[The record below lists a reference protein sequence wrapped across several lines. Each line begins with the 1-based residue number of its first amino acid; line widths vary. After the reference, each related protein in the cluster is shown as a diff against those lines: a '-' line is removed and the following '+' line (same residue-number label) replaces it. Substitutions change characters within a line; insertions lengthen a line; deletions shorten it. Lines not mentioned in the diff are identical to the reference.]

1 MLNYEELKGVITPME
16 VFNELPL
23 KKREYMNLLF
33 QNCTEEVLYYMTLIE
48 VDADTTLIKAG
59 DKCSNIYI
67 ILSGKVTGIDWPI
80 NERAYSFKDF
90 GPGDFFGE
98 IECFADL
105 ANYRISVVTVTRC
118 KVLVIPAP
126 FYMEWIRND
135 VEALYSRAKV
145 NMRRLITQTTDAR
158 RYLFLEAKE
167 RLVLYLI
174 RKYEQRQPNDKSV
187 ELNLSQTR
195 NQLAEEIGFSI
206 KTLNRNIKILEEMGF
221 IHMNKGK
228 ISITEDS
235 YHEMKEYMDQHIYG
249 EI

>member
-1 MLNYEELKGVITPME
+1 ME

-33 QNCTEEVLYYMTLIE
+33 QNCTEEVLYYMALVE
-48 VDADTTLIKAG
+48 VEADTTLIKAG
-59 DKCSNIYI
+59 DKCNNIYI

-90 GPGDFFGE
+90 GAGDFFGE

-105 ANYRISVVTVTRC
+105 TNYRISVVTVTNC

-126 FYMEWIRND
+126 IYMEWIHND
-135 VEALYSRAKV
+135 IEALYSRTKV

-167 RLVLYLI
+167 RLVLYLV
-174 RKYEQRQPNDKSV
+174 RKYEQKVSNDKSV

-206 KTLNRNIKILEEMGF
+206 KTLNRNIKILEEIGF
-221 IHMNKGK
+221 IKVYKGK

-235 YHEMKEYMDQHIYG
+235 YYKMKDYMEQHIYG

>member
-1 MLNYEELKGVITPME
+1 MD
-16 VFNELPL
+16 VFNELPP

-33 QNCTEEVLYYMTLIE
+33 QNCTEEVKYYMTLIE
-48 VDADTTLIKAG
+48 VDSDTTLIKAG

-80 NERAYSFKDF
+80 NEKGYSFKDF

-105 ANYRISVVTVTRC
+105 ANYRISVVTVTNCR
-118 KVLVIPAP
+118 VLVIPAP
-126 FYMEWIRND
+126 FYMAWIQND

-158 RYLFLEAKE
+158 RYLFLDARE
-167 RLVLYLI
+167 RLILYLV
-174 RKYEQRQPNDKSV
+174 RKYEQRQSS
-187 ELNLSQTR
+187 LNSFDLIFSQTR
-195 NQLAEEIGFSI
+195 NQLSEELGFSI
-206 KTLNRNIKILEEMGF
+206 KTLNRNIKILEEMDF
-221 IHMNKGK
+221 IQMNKGK
-228 ISITEDS
+228 IVITES
-235 YHEMKEYMDQHIYG
+235 GYIRMKKHMDRLIYG

>member
-1 MLNYEELKGVITPME
+1 ME

-33 QNCTEEVLYYMTLIE
+33 QNCTEEVKYYMTLID
-48 VDADTTLIKAG
+48 VDEDTTLIKAG
-59 DKCSNIYI
+59 ESCKNIYI

-105 ANYRISVVTVTRC
+105 SNYRISVLAVTKCR
-118 KVLVIPAP
+118 VLVIPAP

-135 VEALYSRAKV
+135 AEALYLRTKE
-145 NMRRLITQTTDAR
+145 NMRRLIMQTTDAR

-167 RLVLYLI
+167 RLVLYLV
-174 RKYEQRQPNDKSV
+174 RKYEQKISGSKAFN
-187 ELNLSQTR
+187 LNLSQTR
-195 NQLAEEIGFSI
+195 NQLSEEIGFST
-206 KTLNRNIKILEEMGF
+206 KTLNRNIKILEEKGF
-221 IHMNKGK
+221 LEVHKGK
-228 ISITEDS
+228 ILITENE
-235 YHEMKEYMDQHIYG
+235 YQQMKTYIDQHIYG

>member
-1 MLNYEELKGVITPME
+1 MD
-16 VFNELPL
+16 VFNELPE
-23 KKREYMNLLF
+23 KKRKYMNLLF
-33 QNCTEEVLYYMTLIE
+33 QNCTEEVKYYMTLNE
-48 VDADTTLIKAG
+48 VEADTTLIKAG
-59 DKCSNIYI
+59 ERCSNIYI

-105 ANYRISVVTVTRC
+105 VNYRISVVAVTKCR
-118 KVLVIPAP
+118 VLVIPASY
-126 FYMEWIRND
+126 YMEWIRND

-167 RLVLYLI
+167 RLVLYLV
-174 RKYEQRQPNDKSV
+174 RKYEQRREGMKPVD
-187 ELNLSQTR
+187 LNL
-195 NQLAEEIGFSI
+195 NQNRDHLSEEIGFSV

-221 IHMNKGK
+221 IQVNKGK
-228 ISITEDS
+228 ITITADG
-235 YHEMKEYMDQHIYG
+235 YFQMKEYIDQHIYG

>member
-1 MLNYEELKGVITPME
+1 ME

-23 KKREYMNLLF
+23 KKRKYMNLLF
-33 QNCTEEVLYYMTLIE
+33 QNCTEEVLYYMTLVE
-48 VDADTTLIKAG
+48 VEADTTLIKAG
-59 DKCSNIYI
+59 DKCNNIYI

-90 GPGDFFGE
+90 GAGDFFGE

-105 ANYRISVVTVTRC
+105 TNYRISVVTVTNC

-126 FYMEWIRND
+126 IYMEWIHND
-135 VEALYSRAKV
+135 IEALYSRTKV

-167 RLVLYLI
+167 RLVLYLV
-174 RKYEQRQPNDKSV
+174 RKYEQKVSNDKSV

-206 KTLNRNIKILEEMGF
+206 KTLNRNIKILEEIGF
-221 IHMNKGK
+221 IKVYKGK
-228 ISITEDS
+228 IFITEDS
-235 YHEMKEYMDQHIYG
+235 YYKMKDYMEQHIYG

>member
-1 MLNYEELKGVITPME
+1 MDI
-16 VFNELPL
+16 FNELPAG
-23 KKREYMNLLF
+23 KREYMKLLF
-33 QNCTEEVLYYMTLIE
+33 QNCTEEVKYYMTLME

-59 DKCSNIYI
+59 DRCSNIYI

-105 ANYRISVVTVTRC
+105 TNYRISVVTVTKC
-118 KVLVIPAP
+118 QVLIIPAP
-126 FYMEWIRND
+126 FYMEWISND
-135 VEALYSRAKV
+135 VEALYSRTKV

-167 RLVLYLI
+167 RLVLYLV
-174 RKYEQRQPNDKSV
+174 RKYEQKLPGTKSM
-187 ELNLSQTR
+187 ELNLGQTR
-195 NQLAEEIGFSI
+195 NQLSEEIGFSV
-206 KTLNRNIKILEEMGF
+206 KTLNRNIKILEEQGF
-221 IHMNKGK
+221 IQINRGK
-228 ISITEDS
+228 IAITEDG
-235 YHEMKEYMDQHIYG
+235 YGRMKAYIDQHIYG

>member
-1 MLNYEELKGVITPME
+1 ME
-16 VFNELPL
+16 VFKELPP
-23 KKREYMNLLF
+23 KKREYMECLF
-33 QNCTEEVLYYMTLIE
+33 QNCTEEVKYYMTL
-48 VDADTTLIKAG
+48 VDVEADTTLIKAG
-59 DKCSNIYI
+59 DRCSNIYI

-105 ANYRISVVTVTRC
+105 TNYRISVVTVTDCR
-118 KVLVIPAP
+118 VLVIPAP

-135 VEALYSRAKV
+135 VEALYLRAKV

-167 RLVLYLI
+167 RLVLYLV
-174 RKYEQRQPNDKSV
+174 RKYEQKQSNDRSV
-187 ELNLSQTR
+187 ELNLNQTR
-195 NQLAEEIGFSI
+195 NQLSEEIGFST
-206 KTLNRNIKILEEMGF
+206 KTLNRNIKILEEKGF
-221 IHMNKGK
+221 VRTNKGK
-228 ISITEDS
+228 LSITAES
-235 YHEMKEYMDQHIYG
+235 YLKMKEYMNQHIYG

>member
-1 MLNYEELKGVITPME
+1 MDI
-16 VFNELPL
+16 FNELPQ
-23 KKREYMNLLF
+23 KKREYMQLLF
-33 QNCTEEVLYYMTLIE
+33 QNCTEEVKYYMMLQE

-59 DKCSNIYI
+59 DRCSNIYI

-105 ANYRISVVTVTRC
+105 TNYRISVVTVTKCR
-118 KVLVIPAP
+118 VLIIPAP
-126 FYMEWIRND
+126 YYMEWIQSD
-135 VEALYSRAKV
+135 AEALYSRAKV

-167 RLVLYLI
+167 RLVLYLV
-174 RKYEQRQPNDKSV
+174 RKYEQKQFVGKAV

-195 NQLAEEIGFSI
+195 NQLAEEIGFST
-206 KTLNRNIKILEEMGF
+206 KTLNRNVKILEEMGF
-221 IHMNKGK
+221 IRMNKGK
-228 ISITEDS
+228 ISITEEA
-235 YHEMKEYMDQHIYG
+235 YCRMKKYMDQHIYG